1 MQDVQIP
8 SAKSSDDGWPG
19 EWIPATEHQHD

>member
-1 MQDVQIP
+1 MQEVQIP

-19 EWIPATEHQHD
+19 EWFPATDQEAE